1 MSIAPPA
8 RDVHFESETNVNGNR
23 ILPTRGNSNLP
34 TRLGIGVVGRAQ

>member
-1 MSIAPPA
+1 MDMLGKI
-8 RDVHFESETNVNGNR
+8 RRLRFVNGNR